1 MKELFLQVLYTS
13 VLGSIL
19 ISIIMITNNKLLTKY
34 SYTLNYFLSIIV
46 IIRMLFIAKIEI
58 NMPILNKIFTNKEG
72 INNLNYYLFKASTD
86 SKLTFDYINIIS
98 IVWLIGAV
106 IIIIYY
112 AYFQFIFYF
121 KLTSNIQTNRN
132 NNLQKL
138 LNNQVRAKGIS
149 KNIKVNVVNGIPSPL
164 IIGILK
170 NTIVIPS
177 NNYTEKELKFI
188 FNHEITHIKRKDNL
202 LKLLMIFALALHWFN
217 PFVYIL
223 RKFFY
228 EQCELSCDEQVIKN
242 IEIME
247 VKDYALLLLNSIKYK
262 NNLRISAMSSELTSK
277 KINITKR
284 RIESMLN
291 LKTKKKGTLIATMSL
306 LVIGGTIFANNTAF
320 ADTPQDNGIE
330 NYTFIESPENAKE
343 IPNRENISA
352 VTLYSDFVEVE
363 YTDGTKEMFSNSEY
377 SLNLKAAE

>member
-1 MKELFLQVLYTS
+1 MKELFWQVLYTS

-34 SYTLNYFLSIIV
+34 SYTLNYFLSIVV

-58 NMPILNKIFTNKEG
+58 NMPILNKIFNNKEG
-72 INNLNYYLFKASTD
+72 NNNLSYYLFKASTD

-121 KLTSNIQTNRN
+121 KLTSSIQTNRN

-138 LNNQVRAKGIS
+138 LNTQARAKGIS

-188 FNHEITHIKRKDNL
+188 FNHEIIHIKRKDNL

-247 VKDYALLLLNSIKYK
+247 VKEYALLLLNSIKYK

-343 IPNRENISA
+343 IPNRDNISA
-352 VTLYSDFVEVE
+352 VTLYSDSVEVE

-377 SLNLKAAE
+377 SLNLKAVE

>member
-1 MKELFLQVLYTS
+1 MKELFWEVLYTS

-19 ISIIMITNNKLLTKY
+19 ISIIMITNNKFLTKY
-34 SYTLNYFLSIIV
+34 SYTLNYFLSVVV
-46 IIRMLFIAKIEI
+46 IIRMLFITKIEI
-58 NMPILNKIFTNKEG
+58 NIPIANEIFINKTSIS
-72 INNLNYYLFKASTD
+72 NLNYYLFKASTN
-86 SKLTFDYINIIS
+86 SKATFDYINILS

-112 AYFQFIFYF
+112 AYFYFIFYF

-138 LNNQVRAKGIS
+138 LNNQVRAKGIN

-188 FNHEITHIKRKDNL
+188 FNHELTHIKRKDNL

-247 VKDYALLLLNSIKYK
+247 VKEYALLLLNSVKYK

-291 LKTKKKGTLIATMSL
+291 LKTKKKGTLIATMAL

-352 VTLYSDFVEVE
+352 VTLYSDSVEVE
-363 YTDGTKEMFSNSEY
+363 YTDGTKQVFSNSDY

>member
-34 SYTLNYFLSIIV
+34 SYTLNYFLSIVV

-58 NMPILNKIFTNKEG
+58 NMPILNKIFNNKEG
-72 INNLNYYLFKASTD
+72 NNNLSYYLFKASTD

-121 KLTSNIQTNRN
+121 KLTSSIQTNRN

-138 LNNQVRAKGIS
+138 LNTQARAKGIS

-188 FNHEITHIKRKDNL
+188 FNHEIIHIKRKDNL

-247 VKDYALLLLNSIKYK
+247 VKEYALLLLNSIKYK

-343 IPNRENISA
+343 IPNRDNISA
-352 VTLYSDFVEVE
+352 VTLYSDSVEVE

-377 SLNLKAAE
+377 SLNLKAVE

>member
-1 MKELFLQVLYTS
+1 MKELFGEVLYTS

-19 ISIIMITNNKLLTKY
+19 ISIIMITNNKFLTKY
-34 SYTLNYFLSIIV
+34 SYTLNYFLSVVV
-46 IIRMLFIAKIEI
+46 IIRMLFITKIEI
-58 NMPILNKIFTNKEG
+58 NIPIANEIFINKTSIS
-72 INNLNYYLFKASTD
+72 NLNYYLFKASTN
-86 SKLTFDYINIIS
+86 SKATFDYINILS

-112 AYFQFIFYF
+112 AYFYFIFYF

-138 LNNQVRAKGIS
+138 LNNQVRAKGIN

-188 FNHEITHIKRKDNL
+188 FNHELTHIKRKDNL

-247 VKDYALLLLNSIKYK
+247 VKEYALLLLNSVKYK

-291 LKTKKKGTLIATMSL
+291 LKTKKKGTLIAAMTL

-320 ADTPQDNGIE
+320 ADTPKDHGIE

-343 IPNRENISA
+343 IPNKENISA
-352 VTLYSDFVEVE
+352 VTIYSDSIEVE
-363 YTDGTKEMFSNSEY
+363 YTDGTKQEFSNSDY
-377 SLNLKAAE
+377 SLNLKVAE

>member
-247 VKDYALLLLNSIKYK
+247 VKEYALLLLNSVK
-262 NNLRISAMSSELTSK
+262 LT
-277 KINITKR
+277 
-284 RIESMLN
+284 
-291 LKTKKKGTLIATMSL
+291 
-306 LVIGGTIFANNTAF
+306 
-320 ADTPQDNGIE
+320 
-330 NYTFIESPENAKE
+330 
-343 IPNRENISA
+343 
-352 VTLYSDFVEVE
+352 
-363 YTDGTKEMFSNSEY
+363 
-377 SLNLKAAE
+377 

>member
-34 SYTLNYFLSIIV
+34 SYTLNYFLSIVV

-86 SKLTFDYINIIS
+86 SKVTFDYINIIS

-138 LNNQVRAKGIS
+138 LNTQARAKGIS

-188 FNHEITHIKRKDNL
+188 FNHEITHIKRKDNF

-247 VKDYALLLLNSIKYK
+247 VKEYALLLLNSVKYK
-262 NNLRISAMSSELTSK
+262 NNLRISAMSSEFTSK

-291 LKTKKKGTLIATMSL
+291 LKTKKKGTLIAAMSL

-343 IPNRENISA
+343 IPNRENISV
-352 VTLYSDFVEVE
+352 VTLYSDYMEVE
-363 YTDGTKEMFSNSEY
+363 YTDGTKEMFSNSDY

>member
-1 MKELFLQVLYTS
+1 MKELFWEVLYTS

-19 ISIIMITNNKLLTKY
+19 ISIIMITNNKFLTKY
-34 SYTLNYFLSIIV
+34 SYTLNYFLSVVV
-46 IIRMLFIAKIEI
+46 IIRMLFITKIEI
-58 NMPILNKIFTNKEG
+58 NIPIANEIFINKTSIS
-72 INNLNYYLFKASTD
+72 NLNYYLFKASTN
-86 SKLTFDYINIIS
+86 SKATFDYINILS

-112 AYFQFIFYF
+112 AYFYFIFYF

-138 LNNQVRAKGIS
+138 LNNQVRAKGIN

-188 FNHEITHIKRKDNL
+188 FNHELTHIKRKDNL

-247 VKDYALLLLNSIKYK
+247 VKEYALLLLNSVKYK

-291 LKTKKKGTLIATMSL
+291 LKTKKKGTLIAAMTL

-320 ADTPQDNGIE
+320 ADTPKDHGIE

-343 IPNRENISA
+343 IPNKENISA
-352 VTLYSDFVEVE
+352 VTIYSDSIEVE
-363 YTDGTKEMFSNSEY
+363 YTDGTKQEFSNSDY
-377 SLNLKAAE
+377 SLNLKVAE

>member
-1 MKELFLQVLYTS
+1 MKELFWEVLYTS

-19 ISIIMITNNKLLTKY
+19 ISIIMITNNKFLTKY
-34 SYTLNYFLSIIV
+34 SYTLNYFLSVVV
-46 IIRMLFIAKIEI
+46 IIRMLFITKIEI
-58 NMPILNKIFTNKEG
+58 NIPIANEIFINKTSIS
-72 INNLNYYLFKASTD
+72 NLNYYLFKASTN
-86 SKLTFDYINIIS
+86 SKATFDYINILS

-112 AYFQFIFYF
+112 AYFYFIFYF

-138 LNNQVRAKGIS
+138 LNNQVRAKGIN

-188 FNHEITHIKRKDNL
+188 FNHELTHIKRKDNL

-247 VKDYALLLLNSIKYK
+247 VKEYALLLLNSVKYK

-291 LKTKKKGTLIATMSL
+291 LKTKKKGTLIAAMTL

-352 VTLYSDFVEVE
+352 VTLYSDSVEVE
-363 YTDGTKEMFSNSEY
+363 YTDGTKQVFSNSDY

>member
-1 MKELFLQVLYTS
+1 MKELFGEVLYTS

-19 ISIIMITNNKLLTKY
+19 ISIIMITNNKFLTKY
-34 SYTLNYFLSIIV
+34 SYTLNYFLSVVV
-46 IIRMLFIAKIEI
+46 IIRMLFITKIEI
-58 NMPILNKIFTNKEG
+58 NIPIVNEIFTNKAN
-72 INNLNYYLFKASTD
+72 ISNLNYYLFKASTN
-86 SKLTFDYINIIS
+86 SKATFDYINILS

-112 AYFQFIFYF
+112 AYFHFIFYF

-138 LNNQVRAKGIS
+138 LNNQVRAKGIN

-177 NNYTEKELKFI
+177 NNYTEKELKWI
-188 FNHEITHIKRKDNL
+188 FNHELTHIKRKDNL

-247 VKDYALLLLNSIKYK
+247 VKEYALLLLKSVKYK

-291 LKTKKKGTLIATMSL
+291 LKTKKKGTLIAAMTL

-320 ADTPQDNGIE
+320 ADTPKDHGIE

-343 IPNRENISA
+343 IPNKENIST
-352 VTLYSDFVEVE
+352 VTIYSDSIEVE
-363 YTDGTKEMFSNSEY
+363 YTDGTKQEFSNSDY
-377 SLNLKAAE
+377 SLNLKVAE

>member
-1 MKELFLQVLYTS
+1 MKELFGEVLYTS

-19 ISIIMITNNKLLTKY
+19 ISIIMITNNKFLTKY
-34 SYTLNYFLSIIV
+34 SYTLNYFLSVVVIV
-46 IIRMLFIAKIEI
+46 RMLFITKIEI
-58 NMPILNKIFTNKEG
+58 NIPIVNEIFTNKAN
-72 INNLNYYLFKASTD
+72 ISNLNYYLFKASTN
-86 SKLTFDYINIIS
+86 SKATFDYINILS

-112 AYFQFIFYF
+112 AYFHFIFYF

-138 LNNQVRAKGIS
+138 LNNQVRAKGIN

-177 NNYTEKELKFI
+177 NNYTEKELKWI
-188 FNHEITHIKRKDNL
+188 FNHELTHIKRKDNL

-247 VKDYALLLLNSIKYK
+247 VKEYALLLLNSVKYK

-291 LKTKKKGTLIATMSL
+291 LKTKKKGTLIAAMTL

-320 ADTPQDNGIE
+320 ADTPKDHGIE

-343 IPNRENISA
+343 IPNKENIST
-352 VTLYSDFVEVE
+352 VTIYSDSIEVE
-363 YTDGTKEMFSNSEY
+363 YTDGTKQVFSNSDY

>member
-34 SYTLNYFLSIIV
+34 SYTLNYFLSIVV

-86 SKLTFDYINIIS
+86 SKVTFDYINIIS

-121 KLTSNIQTNRN
+121 KITSNIQTNRN

-138 LNNQVRAKGIS
+138 LNTQARAKGIS

-228 EQCELSCDEQVIKN
+228 EQCELSCDEQVINN

-247 VKDYALLLLNSIKYK
+247 VKEYALLLLNSIKYK

-306 LVIGGTIFANNTAF
+306 LVIGGTIFANSTAF

-343 IPNRENISA
+343 IPNRENISV
-352 VTLYSDFVEVE
+352 VTLYSDYMEVE
-363 YTDGTKEMFSNSEY
+363 YTDGTKEMFSNSDY

>member
-1 MKELFLQVLYTS
+1 MKELFGEVLYTS

-19 ISIIMITNNKLLTKY
+19 ISIIMITNNKFLTKY
-34 SYTLNYFLSIIV
+34 SYTLNYFLSVVV
-46 IIRMLFIAKIEI
+46 IIRMLFITKIEI
-58 NMPILNKIFTNKEG
+58 NIPIANEIFINKTSIS
-72 INNLNYYLFKASTD
+72 NLNYYLFKASTN
-86 SKLTFDYINIIS
+86 SKATFDYINILS

-112 AYFQFIFYF
+112 AYFYFIFYF

-138 LNNQVRAKGIS
+138 LNNQVRAKGIN

-188 FNHEITHIKRKDNL
+188 FNHELTHIKRKDNL

-247 VKDYALLLLNSIKYK
+247 VKEYALLLLNSVKYK

-291 LKTKKKGTLIATMSL
+291 LKTKKKGTLIATMAL

-352 VTLYSDFVEVE
+352 VTLYSDSVEVE
-363 YTDGTKEMFSNSEY
+363 YTDGTKQVFSNSDY

>member
-177 NNYTEKELKFI
+177 NNYTEKEIKFI

-247 VKDYALLLLNSIKYK
+247 VKEYALLLLNSVKYK
-262 NNLRISAMSSELTSK
+262 NNLRTSAMSSELTSK

-291 LKTKKKGTLIATMSL
+291 LKTKKKGTVIAAMSL
-306 LVIGGTIFANNTAF
+306 LVIGGTIFANSTAF

-343 IPNRENISA
+343 IPNRENISV
-352 VTLYSDFVEVE
+352 VTLYSDYVEVE
-363 YTDGTKEMFSNSEY
+363 YTDGTKQVFSNSDY

>member
-1 MKELFLQVLYTS
+1 MKELFGEVLYTS

-19 ISIIMITNNKLLTKY
+19 ISIIMITNNKFLTKY
-34 SYTLNYFLSIIV
+34 SYTLNYFLSVVVIV
-46 IIRMLFIAKIEI
+46 RMLFITKIEI
-58 NMPILNKIFTNKEG
+58 NIPIVNEIFTNKAS
-72 INNLNYYLFKASTD
+72 ISNLNYYLFKASTN
-86 SKLTFDYINIIS
+86 SKATFDYINILS

-112 AYFQFIFYF
+112 AYFHFIFYF
-121 KLTSNIQTNRN
+121 KLTSSIQTNRN

-138 LNNQVRAKGIS
+138 LNNQVRAKGIN
-149 KNIKVNVVNGIPSPL
+149 KNIKVNVVNGIPTPL

-177 NNYTEKELKFI
+177 NNYTEKELKWI
-188 FNHEITHIKRKDNL
+188 FNHELTHIKRKDNL

-247 VKDYALLLLNSIKYK
+247 VKEYALLLLNSVKYK
-262 NNLRISAMSSELTSK
+262 NNLRISAMSSELMSK

-291 LKTKKKGTLIATMSL
+291 LKTKKKGTLIATMAL

-320 ADTPQDNGIE
+320 ADTPKDHGIE

-352 VTLYSDFVEVE
+352 VTLYSDSVEVE
-363 YTDGTKEMFSNSEY
+363 YTDGTKQVFSNSDY

>member
-1 MKELFLQVLYTS
+1 MKELFWEVLYTS
-13 VLGSIL
+13 ILGSIL
-19 ISIIMITNNKLLTKY
+19 ISIIMITNNKFLTKY
-34 SYTLNYFLSIIV
+34 SYTLNYFLSVVV
-46 IIRMLFIAKIEI
+46 IIRMLFITKIEI
-58 NMPILNKIFTNKEG
+58 NIPIANEIFINKTSIS
-72 INNLNYYLFKASTD
+72 NLNYYLFKASTN
-86 SKLTFDYINIIS
+86 SKATFDYINILS

-112 AYFQFIFYF
+112 AYFYFIFYF

-138 LNNQVRAKGIS
+138 LNNQVRAKGIN

-188 FNHEITHIKRKDNL
+188 FNHELTHIKRKDNL

-247 VKDYALLLLNSIKYK
+247 VKEYALLLLNSVKYK

-291 LKTKKKGTLIATMSL
+291 LKTKKKGTLIATMAL

-352 VTLYSDFVEVE
+352 VTLYSDSVEVE
-363 YTDGTKEMFSNSEY
+363 YTDGTKQVFSNSDY

>member
-138 LNNQVRAKGIS
+138 LNNQVIAKGIS

-247 VKDYALLLLNSIKYK
+247 VKEYALLLLNSVKYK
-262 NNLRISAMSSELTSK
+262 NNLRTSAMSSELTSK

-306 LVIGGTIFANNTAF
+306 LVIGGTIFANSTAF

-343 IPNRENISA
+343 IPNRENISV
-352 VTLYSDFVEVE
+352 VTLYSDYMEVE
-363 YTDGTKEMFSNSEY
+363 YTDGTKEMFSNSDY

>member
-1 MKELFLQVLYTS
+1 MKELFWEVLYTS

-19 ISIIMITNNKLLTKY
+19 ISIIMITNNKFLTKY
-34 SYTLNYFLSIIV
+34 SYTLNYFLSVVVIV
-46 IIRMLFIAKIEI
+46 RMLFITKIEI
-58 NMPILNKIFTNKEG
+58 NIPIVNEIFTNKAS
-72 INNLNYYLFKASTD
+72 ISNLNYYLFKASTN
-86 SKLTFDYINIIS
+86 SKATFDYINILS

-138 LNNQVRAKGIS
+138 LNNQVRAKGIN

-188 FNHEITHIKRKDNL
+188 FNHELTHIKRKDNL

-223 RKFFY
+223 RNFFY

-247 VKDYALLLLNSIKYK
+247 VKEYALLLLNSVKYK

-291 LKTKKKGTLIATMSL
+291 LKTKKKGTLIAAMTL

-320 ADTPQDNGIE
+320 ADTPKDHEIE

-343 IPNRENISA
+343 IPNKENISA
-352 VTLYSDFVEVE
+352 VTIYSDSIEVE
-363 YTDGTKEMFSNSEY
+363 YTDGTKQEFSNSDY
-377 SLNLKAAE
+377 SLNLKVAE

>member
-121 KLTSNIQTNRN
+121 KLTSSIQTNRN

-138 LNNQVRAKGIS
+138 LNTQARAKGIS

-247 VKDYALLLLNSIKYK
+247 VKEYALLLLNSVKYK
-262 NNLRISAMSSELTSK
+262 NNLRTSAMSSELTSK

-306 LVIGGTIFANNTAF
+306 LVIGGTIFANSTAF

-343 IPNRENISA
+343 IPNRENISV
-352 VTLYSDFVEVE
+352 VTLYSDYMEVE
-363 YTDGTKEMFSNSEY
+363 YTDGTKEMFSNSDY

>member
-121 KLTSNIQTNRN
+121 KLTSSIQTNRN
-132 NNLQKL
+132 NNLQNL
-138 LNNQVRAKGIS
+138 LNTQARAKGIS

-247 VKDYALLLLNSIKYK
+247 VKEYALLLLNSVKYK
-262 NNLRISAMSSELTSK
+262 NNLRTSAMSSELTSK

-306 LVIGGTIFANNTAF
+306 LVIGGTIFANSTAF

-343 IPNRENISA
+343 IPNRENISV
-352 VTLYSDFVEVE
+352 VTLYSDYMEVE
-363 YTDGTKEMFSNSEY
+363 YTDGTKEMFSNSDY

>member
-247 VKDYALLLLNSIKYK
+247 VKEYALLLLNSIKYK

-306 LVIGGTIFANNTAF
+306 LVIGGTIFANSTAF
-320 ADTPQDNGIE
+320 ADTQQDNGIE

-343 IPNRENISA
+343 IPNRDNISA
-352 VTLYSDFVEVE
+352 VTLYSDSVEVE
-363 YTDGTKEMFSNSEY
+363 YTDGTKQVFSNSDY

>member
-19 ISIIMITNNKLLTKY
+19 ISIIMITNNKLLKKY
-34 SYTLNYFLSIIV
+34 SYTLNYFLSIVV

-86 SKLTFDYINIIS
+86 SKVTFDYINIIS

-121 KLTSNIQTNRN
+121 KITSNIQTNRN

-138 LNNQVRAKGIS
+138 LNTQARAKGIS

-228 EQCELSCDEQVIKN
+228 EQCELSCDEQVINN

-247 VKDYALLLLNSIKYK
+247 VKEYALLLLNSIKYK

-306 LVIGGTIFANNTAF
+306 LVIGGTIFANSTAF

-343 IPNRENISA
+343 IPNRENISV
-352 VTLYSDFVEVE
+352 VTLYSDYVEVE
-363 YTDGTKEMFSNSEY
+363 YTDGTKQVFSNSDY